1 LIAAFS
7 SGVLETSVIQD
18 RLSVITDTITS
29 LDTQMREL
37 ERLRDQVKNA
47 EQLVRKSERF
57 SPARRRYVAR
67 SKVVSSLDK
76 ARAF

>member
-1 LIAAFS
+1 M
-7 SGVLETSVIQD
+7 SVIQD

-47 EQLVRKSERF
+47 EQLVRKSRPALRDRARER
-57 SPARRRYVAR
+57 PDLNANRALRPR
-67 SKVVSSLDK
+67 SHAPKPFCQLRVP
-76 ARAF
+76 